1 MEYQHSR
8 KPWTLCVIFGI
19 SPDNKNFEFSPFKIK
34 LMKRSSFLKFGLFVG
49 SLFSTSFNTYA
60 RRKIGTREGKGFKV
74 DAGKDRFDKSISPFD
89 GDTFYCKVST
99 RDTDGDMFIF
109 ESTRLK
115 EGGPILH
122 THYDTDE
129 FWYVLQGEFLIKV
142 GDKTYNAKPGDLVFG
157 PRMVPHTFAKIGQ
170 GEAKIIIG
178 HQPAGKM
185 EEYFK
190 KLNEGIATNM
200 SEEERNNMRKA
211 HGFEKVGPPLTY
223 LKQ

>member
-1 MEYQHSR
+1 MQR
-8 KPWTLCVIFGI
+8 KL
-19 SPDNKNFEFSPFKIK
+19 
-34 LMKRSSFLKFGLFVG
+34 FLKFGLAIG
-49 SLFSTSFNTYA
+49 SFLTAPFSVRA
-60 RRKIGTREGKGFKV
+60 RPGFMGRDDKGFKV
-74 DAGKDRFDKSISPFD
+74 DAGKDRFNKSISPFE
-89 GDTFYCKVST
+89 GDNFYTKISAK
-99 RDTDGDMFIF
+99 DTDGDMFMF
-109 ESTRLK
+109 ESTRIK

-122 THYDTDE
+122 THFDTDE

-142 GDKTYNAKPGDLVFG
+142 GDKTYNAKAGDLVFG

-170 GEAKIIIG
+170 GEAKVMIC

-190 KLNEGIATNM
+190 KLSEGVAKNM
-200 SEEERNNMRKA
+200 TEDERNNLRKE

>member
-1 MEYQHSR
+1 
-8 KPWTLCVIFGI
+8 
-19 SPDNKNFEFSPFKIK
+19 
-34 LMKRSSFLKFGLFVG
+34 MKRSSFLKFGFAIG
-49 SLFSTSFNTYA
+49 SFLAAPFSSIAKAISNG
-60 RRKIGTREGKGFKV
+60 RDDKGFKV
-74 DAGKDRFDKSISPFD
+74 DAGKDRFDKSISPFE
-89 GDTFYCKVST
+89 GDAFFTKVST
-99 RDTDGDMFIF
+99 KDTDGGMYVF
-109 ESTRLK
+109 ESTRIR

-142 GDKTYNAKPGDLVFG
+142 GDTTYNAKAGDLVFG

-170 GEAKIIIG
+170 GEAKVIIC

-185 EEYFK
+185 EEYFQ
-190 KLNEGIATNM
+190 KLSEGVAKNM
-200 SEEERNNMRKA
+200 SEEERNNMRKE

>member
-1 MEYQHSR
+1 
-8 KPWTLCVIFGI
+8 
-19 SPDNKNFEFSPFKIK
+19 
-34 LMKRSSFLKFGLFVG
+34 MKRSSFLKFGLAIG
-49 SLFSTSFNTYA
+49 SFFTTSFNIYA
-60 RRKIGTREGKGFKV
+60 RPKIKNREDKGFKV
-74 DAGKDRFDKSISPFD
+74 DSGKDRFDKSISPFD
-89 GDTFYCKVST
+89 GDAFYCKVST

-170 GEAKIIIG
+170 GEAKVIIG

-190 KLNEGIATNM
+190 KLSEGIATNM
-200 SEEERNNMRKA
+200 SEAERDNLRKA
-211 HGFEKVGPPLTY
+211 HGFERVGPPLTY

>member
-1 MEYQHSR
+1 
-8 KPWTLCVIFGI
+8 
-19 SPDNKNFEFSPFKIK
+19 
-34 LMKRSSFLKFGLFVG
+34 MKRNSFLKLGLAFG
-49 SLFSTSFNTYA
+49 SFLAVPFTIYA
-60 RRKIGTREGKGFKV
+60 RVRKGTRDDKGFKV
-74 DAGKDRFDKSISPFD
+74 DAGKDRFDKSISPFE
-89 GDTFYCKVST
+89 GDAFYTKVST
-99 RDTDGDMFIF
+99 KDTDGDMYVF

-142 GDKTYNAKPGDLVFG
+142 GDMLYNAKAGDLVFG
-157 PRMVPHTFAKIGQ
+157 PRKVPHTFAKIGQ
-170 GEAKIIIG
+170 GEAKVMIC

-185 EEYFK
+185 EEYFR
-190 KLNEGIATNM
+190 KLNEGVAKNM
-200 SEEERNNMRKA
+200 SEEERDNLRKE

>member
-1 MEYQHSR
+1 
-8 KPWTLCVIFGI
+8 
-19 SPDNKNFEFSPFKIK
+19 
-34 LMKRSSFLKFGLFVG
+34 MKRSSFLKFGIAIG
-49 SLFSTSFNTYA
+49 SFLTAPFTINA
-60 RRKIGTREGKGFKV
+60 RSKSQIREDKGFKV
-74 DAGKDRFDKSISPFD
+74 DAGKDRYDKSLSLFE

-99 RDTDGDMFIF
+99 KDTDGDMYVF
-109 ESTRLK
+109 ESTRIK

-129 FWYVLQGEFLIKV
+129 WWYVLQGEFLIKV
-142 GDKTYNAKPGDLVFG
+142 GDNTYKAKPGDLVYG
-157 PRMVPHTFAKIGQ
+157 PRKVPHTFAKIGQ

-190 KLNEGIATNM
+190 KISEGIATNM
-200 SEEERNNMRKA
+200 SEAERDNLRKA
-211 HGFEKVGPPLTY
+211 HGFERVGPPLTY

>member
-1 MEYQHSR
+1 MQR
-8 KPWTLCVIFGI
+8 K
-19 SPDNKNFEFSPFKIK
+19 
-34 LMKRSSFLKFGLFVG
+34 SFLKFGIAVG
-49 SLFSTSFNTYA
+49 SLLAAPFTIYA
-60 RRKIGTREGKGFKV
+60 KIKNEARDNKGFKV
-74 DAGKDRFDKSISPFD
+74 DAGKDRFDKSISPFE
-89 GDTFYCKVST
+89 GDAFYTKVST
-99 RDTDGDMFIF
+99 KDTDGDMYVF
-109 ESTRLK
+109 ESTRIK

-170 GEAKIIIG
+170 GEAKVMIC

-190 KLNEGIATNM
+190 KLSEGVAKNM
-200 SEEERNNMRKA
+200 SEEERDNMRKE

>member
-1 MEYQHSR
+1 MQR
-8 KPWTLCVIFGI
+8 K
-19 SPDNKNFEFSPFKIK
+19 
-34 LMKRSSFLKFGLFVG
+34 SFLKLGIAIG
-49 SLFSTSFNTYA
+49 SFLTAPFYVSA
-60 RRKIGTREGKGFKV
+60 RPGSRDRIDKGFKV
-74 DAGKDRFDKSISPFD
+74 DAGKDRFGKSISPFE
-89 GDTFYCKVST
+89 GDVFYTKVSSK
-99 RDTDGDMFIF
+99 DTDGGMFVF

-129 FWYVLQGEFLIKV
+129 WWYVLQGEFLIRV
-142 GDKTYNAKPGDLVFG
+142 GDKTYNAKAGDLVFG

-170 GEAKIIIG
+170 GEAKVMIC

-190 KLNEGIATNM
+190 KLSEGVAKNM
-200 SEEERNNMRKA
+200 SEGERDNLRKA

>member
-1 MEYQHSR
+1 MQR
-8 KPWTLCVIFGI
+8 K
-19 SPDNKNFEFSPFKIK
+19 
-34 LMKRSSFLKFGLFVG
+34 SFLKWGIAFGSFLTAPFYVNARPG
-49 SLFSTSFNTYA
+49 SRS
-60 RRKIGTREGKGFKV
+60 RDDKGFKV
-74 DAGKDRFDKSISPFD
+74 DAGKDRFDKSISPFE
-89 GDTFYCKVST
+89 GDAFYTKVST
-99 RDTDGDMFIF
+99 KDTDGDMYVF
-109 ESTRLK
+109 ESTRIT

-142 GDKTYNAKPGDLVFG
+142 GDKLYNAKAGDLVFG
-157 PRMVPHTFAKIGQ
+157 PRKVPHTFAKVGQ
-170 GEAKIIIG
+170 GEAKVMIC

-190 KLNEGIATNM
+190 KLSEGVAKNM
-200 SEEERNNMRKA
+200 SEEERNNMRKE